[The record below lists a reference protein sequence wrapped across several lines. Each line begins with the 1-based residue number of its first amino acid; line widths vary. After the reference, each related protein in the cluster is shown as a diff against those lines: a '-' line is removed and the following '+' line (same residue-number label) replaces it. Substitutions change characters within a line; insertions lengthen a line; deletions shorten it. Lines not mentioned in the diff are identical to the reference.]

1 MNLRDIVRVFF
12 LLIGLLS
19 YCIVIWGYIRHI
31 KVSKKL
37 KKQNGT
43 DIVSK
48 ETVSNKT
55 LDELKVAIR
64 LIFIGGITAIISRII
79 SILIDYGII

>member
-1 MNLRDIVRVFF
+1 LRVILIVFF
-12 LLIGLLS
+12 YSLS
-19 YCIVIWGYIRHI
+19 MMFYCIAIWGYIRHI

-48 ETVSNKT
+48 ETVSKET

-64 LIFIGGITAIISRII
+64 LILIGSITPIVLGIIR
-79 SILIDYGII
+79 ILIFKE

>member
-1 MNLRDIVRVFF
+1 MMF
-12 LLIGLLS
+12 
-19 YCIVIWGYIRHI
+19 YCIAIWGYIRHI

-37 KKQNGT
+37 NKQNGT

-48 ETVSNKT
+48 ETVSKET

-64 LIFIGGITAIISRII
+64 LILIGSITPIVLGIIR
-79 SILIDYGII
+79 ILIFKE